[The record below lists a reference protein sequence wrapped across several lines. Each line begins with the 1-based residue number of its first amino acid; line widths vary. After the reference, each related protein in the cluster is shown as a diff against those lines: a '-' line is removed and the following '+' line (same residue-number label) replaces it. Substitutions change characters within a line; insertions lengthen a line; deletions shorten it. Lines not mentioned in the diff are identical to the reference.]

1 MHERAV
7 YGKTLEDKKYLT
19 HNEKHENTCKKK
31 KGFLNY
37 LCTIVGKFAKNFN
50 VVDSERFHLNV
61 FSAMFPR
68 ESAWRKLDRVTQ
80 KKGGKFVSPNSN
92 ICCENISNLSFQL
105 N

>member
-7 YGKTLEDKKYLT
+7 CGKTLEDKKYLT
-19 HNEKHENTCKKK
+19 HNKKHENTCKRRKN
-31 KGFLNY
+31 GILNY

-80 KKGGKFVSPNSN
+80 KRGESLLALIRTYVVKTFQISPFS
-92 ICCENISNLSFQL
+92 
-105 N
+105 

>member
-19 HNEKHENTCKKK
+19 HNK

-80 KKGGKFVSPNSN
+80 KRGESLLALIRTYVVKTFQISPFS
-92 ICCENISNLSFQL
+92 
-105 N
+105 